1 MVQIEYEIQQL
12 KIEVISMWTLV
23 RSQLQKSLNS
33 IVNYDKNLAREVV
46 LTEKRVNSFE
56 LKIDR
61 DCEDIFALRSPV
73 AIDLRFILAV
83 LKIINNLERIG
94 DIAESI
100 AKYVV
105 NSESNFSENLLKN
118 SQVLEMFEVTFSI
131 LDDALTSFENEN
143 TILARSIFQKDE
155 FLDEVNSKALNF
167 SKNYIA
173 ENPKESLEALAIFSM
188 IIKLERVGD
197 QTTNIAEEIIF
208 YIEAKVL
215 KHSSKKKK

>member
-173 ENPKESLEALAIFSM
+173 ENPKESL
-188 IIKLERVGD
+188 
-197 QTTNIAEEIIF
+197 
-208 YIEAKVL
+208 
-215 KHSSKKKK
+215 